1 MASIATSIFGSPTG
15 SRQVGGGLIWVLE
28 DSPLEAEMARRAVA
42 ASHTVEIFPDSP
54 AMLERIANGARPDIL
69 VLDCQLPTMSGLEV
83 CRFLRDSFDEMELP
97 ILMLTVQGHRADL
110 VDGLKAGANDYLTKP
125 YSVAELLAR
134 VDTLVRTRHLHRAR
148 VQRTREVSLTAEVG
162 ALLTH
167 GLASAAQLC
176 IDAIGKHLDAAVA
189 CIWTADTLG
198 RLSLA
203 ASFGSIEPRRVAAPQ
218 EGNETRQ
225 PLVRVD
231 QETDALVADER
242 WLAARAR
249 TFIEMPLIVESRVVG
264 ALTIGIRRHLEPE
277 EIEVVAPLA
286 DLVALGLE
294 RMRAE
299 RERAAILVLE
309 QRARKEAEAANRS
322 KDEFLAM
329 LSHELRGPLNA
340 ISGWVQ
346 MLRSGMVPPNKTER
360 ALATIERNT
369 IAQRQLVEDLLDVS
383 RIVSGKLTIDDVLVD
398 LGEAVEGV
406 VDSIRPVTVE
416 KQLTLVAQIDRIGEV
431 RGDPARLRQVATNLL
446 TNAVKFTPGGGRVT
460 VSVRREGNLG
470 VLRVEDTGE
479 GIDAAFLPH
488 VFERFRQADGT
499 TARKHGGLGL
509 GLAIVRHI
517 TGLHRGSVNAES
529 DGPGR
534 GSIFTVKIPLVSE
547 ESRAPDST
555 TRAVKPGELACQK
568 LRVLVVDDE
577 PDSRELVS
585 KVLSERGADV
595 RTAAS
600 VDEALAMLSANP
612 PDVLVTD
619 LGMPDADG
627 YDLLRRLRS
636 LSPAE
641 GGGVPVIALTA
652 YAQAEHRA
660 TAMNAGF
667 DHYLTKPLD
676 FEAIVEAV
684 GRLGRNPPRRP

>member
-1 MASIATSIFGSPTG
+1 MAGIAMSKYGSPVG
-15 SRQVGGGLIWVLE
+15 SRPVAAGLIWVLE

-42 ASHTVEIFPDSP
+42 ATHHVEIFPDSP
-54 AMLERIANGARPDIL
+54 AMLERIANGAQPDIL

-83 CRFLRDSFDEMELP
+83 CRFLRESFDEMELP

-134 VDTLVRTRHLHRAR
+134 VDTLVRTRFLHRAR
-148 VQRTREVSLTAEVG
+148 MQRAREVALTAEVG
-162 ALLTH
+162 AVLTR
-167 GLASAAQLC
+167 GVGSAAQLC
-176 IDAIGKHLDAAVA
+176 VDAIGTHFDAAVA
-189 CIWTADTLG
+189 CVWIADALG

-203 ASFGSIEPRRVAAPQ
+203 ASFGPIEPRRVVAPR
-218 EGNETRQ
+218 EGTEALGM
-225 PLVRVD
+225 LVRVD
-231 QETDALVADER
+231 QETDALIADER
-242 WLAARAR
+242 WLAARSR
-249 TFIEMPLIVESRVVG
+249 TFVELPLVVESRVVG
-264 ALTIGIRRHLEPE
+264 ALTIGTRRHLAPE
-277 EIEVVAPLA
+277 EIDVVAPLA

-346 MLRSGMVPPNKTER
+346 MLRSGMVAPEKVER
-360 ALATIERNT
+360 ALVTIERNT
-369 IAQRQLVEDLLDVS
+369 VAQTQLVEDLLDVS

-406 VDSIRPVTVE
+406 VDSIRPVTVD
-416 KQLTLVAQIDRIGEV
+416 KPLTLVARIDRVGEV

-446 TNAVKFTPGGGRVT
+446 TNAVKFTPRGGRVT
-460 VSVRREGNLG
+460 VSVHREGDFG

-488 VFERFRQADGT
+488 VFERFRQADGS

-517 TGLHRGSVNAES
+517 VGLHRGTVSVES
-529 DGPGR
+529 EGAGR
-534 GSIFTVKIPLVSE
+534 GSVFTVKVPLASE
-547 ESRAPDST
+547 ESAAPPSA
-555 TRAVKPGELACQK
+555 TRSVIPGEGTCEK
-568 LRVLVVDDE
+568 IRVLVLDDE
-577 PDSRELVS
+577 DDSRELVS
-585 KVLSERGADV
+585 KVLSGSGAEV
-595 RTAAS
+595 RTASNVA
-600 VDEALAMLSANP
+600 EALAMASDSP

-627 YDLLRRLRS
+627 FALLARLRA
-636 LSPAE
+636 LPAAQ
-641 GGGVPVIALTA
+641 GGHVPVIALTA
-652 YAQAEHRA
+652 YAQAEHRR
-660 TAMNAGF
+660 TALCAGF
-667 DHYLTKPLD
+667 DDYLTKPLE
-676 FEAIVEAV
+676 FEALIEAV
-684 GRLGRNPPRRP
+684 ARLGRKPPRRP